1 MPKMGNDSKDE
12 LVDSAKEELDNII
25 KKLCDSIRDRVT
37 LQQKHHAETD
47 LDCTE
52 IERVVLEIVLS
63 SVRTQRLYF
72 VIRSALMG
80 LITALV
86 TFVVVW
92 YLGAIDVIQ
101 AVFLGIFLF
110 VFALVVSRLLDK
122 QIIKLSKRIVRFLN
136 KHERLKMFVLKKL

>member
-1 MPKMGNDSKDE
+1 MGNDSEDE
-12 LVDSAKEELDNII
+12 LVDSAKEELDDII
-25 KKLCDSIRDRVT
+25 KQLCDSIRDRVT
-37 LQQKHHAETD
+37 LHQKHPAETD

-52 IERVVLEIVLS
+52 IEKVVLEIVLS

-80 LITALV
+80 LITAIV

-110 VFALVVSRLLDK
+110 VFALVISRLLDK

-136 KHERLKMFVLKKL
+136 KHESLKMFVLKKL